1 MYTTTPPVADE
12 QTQHSNQ
19 EFIGYESADKFQNA
33 MHIDLKR
40 DLNSHIAARANNTM
54 ANVGLFEKYG
64 FLSPG
69 KSISVGV

>member
-1 MYTTTPPVADE
+1 
-12 QTQHSNQ
+12 
-19 EFIGYESADKFQNA
+19 

-69 KSISVGV
+69 ESISGCIRDKLCCTDLN

>member
-1 MYTTTPPVADE
+1 
-12 QTQHSNQ
+12 
-19 EFIGYESADKFQNA
+19 

-40 DLNSHIAARANNTM
+40 DLNSHIAARANNTL

-69 KSISVGV
+69 KPIMILANALHHIDTQKASLWVELQS